1 MGAADDDR
9 RAQRLHLSFQLG
21 SLSHVIWQFGAGTD

>member
-9 RAQRLHLSFQLG
+9 RAKRLFQDYQYGNLSLNCWMFG
-21 SLSHVIWQFGAGTD
+21 S